1 MLFASAIFLSA
12 ALLFLIQLVMGKMIL
27 PWYGG
32 SPAVWTT
39 CMLFFQLAL
48 LGGYAYA
55 HGVDSRLTL
64 RRQVSLHTGL
74 LVLSAAL
81 LVFLAT
87 AWRTGWIPL
96 GALRPDPA
104 RNPVPQ
110 ILLFLLAATGLPF
123 FLLSST
129 SPLLQRWYSLLAL
142 DGQPYRLY
150 AVSNAGSLLG
160 LLSYPVL
167 IEPMFDLPMQVML
180 WTGFY
185 ITAAILGLFCA
196 MRLEKSASLIEQR
209 AAGRLGAASPSTSE
223 ANDPTSG
230 GRSCAEPRHG
240 TPSRGGPM
248 VCLLLAACTSGM
260 FLAVTNQLCQEI
272 AVVPFL
278 WVLPLAI
285 YLLSFIIC
293 FDRPAW
299 YVRGWS
305 VPVCAVATIV
315 VLTTTF
321 RGLRLGLPVHVL
333 ANSVF
338 LLVFCSTLHG
348 ELVALRPPPR
358 YLTRYYLAIASGGAL
373 GGIFVGLIAPAWFSG
388 YWEFH
393 VLILAGWMVLALV
406 FWRDKA
412 SFFFSG
418 DLRLFALTVLVLC
431 LLASRLLLASSLL
444 DRLPWIREHDLAS
457 SLAASLVATVVL
469 MMAARR
475 TRFIRSRYWP
485 RLAVGLTIFIAE
497 CFLLNRTFREKQH
510 TIEAERNFYGVVRVR
525 ASDAEP
531 ERPPLIKM
539 THGRILHGL
548 QILTEEGK
556 LLSNTYYAKGSGIE
570 LAMRLHAR
578 RSRNSSQPD
587 AMHIGV
593 LGMGVGTMAAFC
605 GEADRIRFYEINPA
619 VVEFATGP
627 RAYFT
632 YIPECAGKAEWVLGD
647 ARLSLERELTRG
659 NPQQFDVLV
668 MDAFTSDAVPV
679 HLLTVEAFEN
689 YVKHLRDEHSIIA
702 VNISNRFLDF
712 RDLTFSVAER
722 FGMTAVLVRLKSRA
736 FPFATSSLWVLMT
749 RSPSFLQQ
757 EEIRQRLTEHKVTR
771 STLWT
776 DAYSGLFRLLI
787 LRRSDNP
794 LTGAEETGDR
804 SR

>member
-1 MLFASAIFLSA
+1 MLFAPAIFLSA
-12 ALLFLIQLVMGKMIL
+12 TLLFLVQLVMGKMVL

-55 HGVDSRLTL
+55 HAADSRLTL
-64 RRQVSLHTGL
+64 RRQISLHAGL

-81 LVFLAT
+81 LVLLAT
-87 AWRTGWIPL
+87 AWRTGWIPP

-129 SPLLQRWYSLLAL
+129 SPLLQRWYSLLARN
-142 DGQPYRLY
+142 GQPYRLY

-167 IEPMFDLPMQVML
+167 IEPILDLPMQVML

-185 ITAAILGLFCA
+185 VTAAMLSLFCA
-196 MRLEKSASLIEQR
+196 MRIARSASVIEQR
-209 AAGRLGAASPSTSE
+209 AAERLRAASPSISE
-223 ANDPTSG
+223 ANAPTPG
-230 GRSCAEPRHG
+230 GRSCAEPSRD
-240 TPSRGGPM
+240 TASRGGPT

-272 AVVPFL
+272 AVVPFM
-278 WVLPLAI
+278 WVLPLAV

-299 YVRGWS
+299 YGRGWF
-305 VPVCAVATIV
+305 VPICAVATIV

-321 RGLRLGLPVHVL
+321 QGLRLGLLVHVF

-338 LLVFCSTLHG
+338 LLVFCTTLHG
-348 ELVALRPPPR
+348 ELVSLRPPPQ

-373 GGIFVGLIAPAWFSG
+373 GGVFVGLIAPAWFSG

-393 VLILAGWMVLALV
+393 VLILAGWLVLALV

-418 DLRLFALTVLVLC
+418 DPRLFALTALVLC
-431 LLASRLLLASSLL
+431 LLASRLLLSSSLP
-444 DRLPWIREHDLAS
+444 DQFPWIRKHDLAA
-457 SLAASLVATVVL
+457 SLAASLIATAL
-469 MMAARR
+469 LTMAARLA
-475 TRFIRSRYWP
+475 RFIRSRYWP
-485 RLAVGLTIFIAE
+485 RLGVGLTILIAE
-497 CFLLNRTFREKQH
+497 CFLLNRAFREKQQ
-510 TIEAERNFYGVVRVR
+510 TIEAERNFYGVVRIR
-525 ASDAEP
+525 ASDAEQ

-548 QILTEEGK
+548 QILTDEGK
-556 LLSNTYYAKGSGIE
+556 LLSNTYYAKGSGID

-578 RSRNSSQPD
+578 RSHDPSQPRP
-587 AMHIGV
+587 MHIGV

-605 GEADRIRFYEINPA
+605 GGADRIRFYEINPA
-619 VVEFATGP
+619 VVDFATGP

-647 ARLSLERELTRG
+647 ARLSLERELTDDK
-659 NPQQFDVLV
+659 PQQFDILVL
-668 MDAFTSDAVPV
+668 DAFTSDAVPV
-679 HLLTVEAFEN
+679 HLLTVEAFES
-689 YVKHLRDEHSIIA
+689 YGKHLRDEDSIIA

-712 RDLTFSVAER
+712 RDLTFSVAKR

-749 RSPSFLQQ
+749 RSRPFLQQ
-757 EEIRQRLTEHKVTR
+757 EEIRQRLTEHKAKRT
-771 STLWT
+771 TLWT
-776 DAYSGLFRLLI
+776 DTYSGLLRLLI